1 MLIESKPNFPANYQN
16 APKRCSLY
24 KCVTFTRGTKNG
36 PLTCRHMRQRHLC
49 RNKTTCSR
57 WILYHYYFCHSAN
70 IVGARY
76 NNRISTSSTNQI
88 RSKLAIVHTFPTKF
102 LKYSLYN
109 LTQVWLV
116 FIFLFPILTLQA
128 NGQAIIGPTS
138 NSNSN
143 VYDNPQGYNYTSMQL
158 QTLNDGIQIRLTNQQ
173 LQSTGTQTKR
183 NNIKRSINI
192 SSQKNSIQSSE
203 RGRREGGGVS
213 SFNASS
219 NKYSLII
226 LSHPEAQSTHVNIS
240 VMEVEKNNS
249 IPIKNIRKRYIRNAG
264 QEADSHNYKKN
275 YNNKS
280 PNGNRIDESKLKLLV
295 MNGLGLK
302 KLPDMR
308 KVNISQ
314 VEYSRKYVEYLDR
327 LKTNHVR
334 GVSYLSDEPVASSPL
349 TDLHILSIV
358 TKSFNDISQKRRRH
372 KRSVKNLAVLRQTK
386 KGRSNEKIHFDQR
399 DKTNILLH
407 FPLTNVNDANFH
419 HDKIDEANVRLML
432 LYSSALA
439 TNTRKFQATATGQRK
454 FNRNFGNDSSMKN
467 KNKNCNAGDG
477 DVIDFNV
484 EQRNESKSR
493 GRAHFRKLNL
503 KVYQLLSSS
512 RRRLLASRKIEFENM
527 RYEETRTQ
535 WLEFDVTKAVRGWLN
550 KSHENLG
557 IEIQCDRCRSIGARI
572 LSDVNPF
579 APLTSAS
586 AKSSAPD
593 SDRFHLMPVLNI
605 IGHGDTQSHRA
616 GDLEV
621 GVQHLVLTNNK
632 SDSYFHHRSDQD
644 MGWRREKWNNSC
656 YKVHQRCCRHQL
668 DVVFKDIK
676 GFEFILQPKMFD
688 AGYCHGR
695 CPPRHNPAHHHAL
708 LQSLIWQQDS
718 SRAPRPCCAPSKL
731 KVLEIL
737 HVDEEHTDKLK
748 ISTWSDMQVLECAC
762 S

>member
-1 MLIESKPNFPANYQN
+1 MIIESKPNFPAKYQKS
-16 APKRCSLY
+16 PKRCNLY
-24 KCVTFTRGTKNG
+24 KCVTVSRDTKNG
-36 PLTCRHMRQRHLC
+36 FEFRHMRRLHLC
-49 RNKTTCSR
+49 YI
-57 WILYHYYFCHSAN
+57 WILCHCYYCYTTNKISAKRQR
-70 IVGARY
+70 AAY
-76 NNRISTSSTNQI
+76 TFISASSINQI
-88 RSKLAIVHTFPTKF
+88 RSKLAIVHTRTFPTKF

-116 FIFLFPILTLQA
+116 ILFLLLFMVLQA
-128 NGQAIIGPTS
+128 NGQGIFGPMS
-138 NSNSN
+138 KSN
-143 VYDNPQGYNYTSMQL
+143 VNDNPHTLQEFRQQDSVEISYDYRSMQF
-158 QTLNDGIQIRLTNQQ
+158 QSSNGRAQSRQTNQQ
-173 LQSTGTQTKR
+173 LQKTTQTKSKNIKNKI
-183 NNIKRSINI
+183 NNIFN
-192 SSQKNSIQSSE
+192 QQNNIQS
-203 RGRREGGGVS
+203 RGGES
-213 SFNASS
+213 SLNESS

-226 LSHPEAQSTHVNIS
+226 LSPETQSNNVNNS
-240 VMEVEKNNS
+240 AMEVKKNNS
-249 IPIKNIRKRYIRNAG
+249 IPIQNIRKRYIRNTG
-264 QEADSHNYKKN
+264 KETEAHNYTKN
-275 YNNKS
+275 YNYKAL
-280 PNGNRIDESKLKLLV
+280 NGNRIDESKLKRLV

-302 KLPDMR
+302 KIPDMR

-327 LKTNHVR
+327 LRTSHGR
-334 GVSYLSDEPVASSPL
+334 GVSYLSNESGESSR

-358 TKSFNDISQKRRRH
+358 TNSFNDISEKRWRH
-372 KRSVKNLAVLRQTK
+372 KRSVKNGLRQTK
-386 KGRSNEKIHFDQR
+386 RGKSNENIQFDPR

-439 TNTRKFQATATGQRK
+439 TNSGQRQTTGKKRK
-454 FNRNFGNDSSMKN
+454 FNRNFGSANKN
-467 KNKNCNAGDG
+467 NKNCNAGD
-477 DVIDFNV
+477 VIDFNP
-484 EQRNESKSR
+484 EQRNESKMR
-493 GRAHFRKLNL
+493 GRVHSRKLNL
-503 KVYQLLSSS
+503 KVYQLLSSN
-512 RRRLLASRKIEFENM
+512 RRRLLASRKIEFENIH
-527 RYEETRTQ
+527 YEETRTQ

-550 KSHENLG
+550 KTHENLG

-572 LSDVNPF
+572 LSDVSSPTPF
-579 APLTSAS
+579 KSAS
-586 AKSSAPD
+586 AKSAATD

-605 IGHGDTQSHRA
+605 IGHGNMQSHRE
-616 GDLEV
+616 GDLGV
-621 GVQHLVLTNNK
+621 GVQHLVVTNNR
-632 SDSYFHHRSDQD
+632 SDNYFHHRSDQD

-668 DVVFKDIK
+668 DVIFKEIK

-731 KVLEIL
+731 EVLEIL